1 MGCQY
6 CGKEI
11 GLVRQLR
18 DREFCSAAHRKSYG
32 ARLGRALE
40 DLGAPAPPPAA
51 VAGFRID
58 MPLQSGNLSRA
69 VAVFDFGRNGSAVEL
84 RGACPVSIS
93 GVRGQGAKTL
103 TGSHWAPFG
112 ADLCARSD
120 AGPSV
125 YCPGLQFPRFELAA
139 EDGMPFE
146 SGGVAEAPPLAGAFW
161 NIQEANEAGRTV
173 VTPEVARRTAPIF
186 EPAAMAMVASPL
198 VIGIR
203 GLVAAPVA
211 EAVEALWPPAP
222 YAREVAFPA
231 AVALTQAWALEAID
245 EWAAAPGMCG
255 PVAAPAA
262 EVVEALLPVT
272 PCAEAMAFP
281 VAVAMRSAW
290 ALEAIDEWAAA
301 PGMCGPVPAPA
312 AEVVE
317 ALLPVTPYAEAM
329 AFPAV
334 AAMRIAWVP
343 EPIGEVSLEFAG
355 CGVMAAPVA
364 EAVEALLPP
373 APYAAEIAF
382 PAAAAMGIAWVP
394 EPIREVSLVF
404 ESCGV
409 MAAPAAE
416 AAETLFPATPMA
428 PAAEFAS
435 SAARLPELAMA
446 VVPEAET
453 ETVEDVSKPVEVVP
467 PSESWM
473 TPPPACEVER
483 EIWQVVAAALPLEA
497 AVQAPGA
504 AALAIAEPI
513 MRETAGLRRTPL
525 AEPVVAYVSARLAE
539 SIAEVALQSA
549 AFCVP
554 DLAGLGVSG
563 KRQSAPAA
571 PAAEQQLP
579 KPVEPERGASLV
591 AAPAAAAGAGVI
603 RFPGLVL
610 APATGSSTG
619 TFRAPEAG
627 AAVPETAVPNDRAA
641 RLEPLSTISIV
652 PPTTGAD
659 QLGAAFPQGQLVP
672 MEFFCQRAPMA
683 PQRNLA
689 WLTRSIPAVLP
700 RFAMRTAFD
709 RLEDLALIPMARQ
722 RETPSF
728 TEIFS
733 IANAAR
739 RPQPSHLSAPAR
751 AIAAALLIGV
761 GLWFGAGAAKIGRQL
776 LAVNSNW
783 PSEETPS
790 SSTGRNSSTAFARVR
805 SVFVPPSP
813 RAAEG
818 PVEKVRRAIQSRAA
832 AELSDTFR
840 GMEAW
845 GAAAA
850 LPAGWSRHADGYMRT
865 GQLALYHPSLT
876 FTDYRLE
883 FFGQIESKG
892 MGWVVRASDQ
902 QNYYG
907 MKFKVVEPGLRQVL
921 AVVHYPVVG
930 GKQGERVET
939 PLSVMIHD
947 RTPYHVAV
955 DVKGNRVTT
964 SIEGE
969 EVDSWTDD
977 SLRVGGVGFFSDA
990 GESAHLYWMKIT
1002 KNQDWLGRVCAY
1014 LSGNAGN
1021 AVTGDLWRDDYA
1033 PAPAPRPSP
1042 RPSPDAILAAVES
1055 DEFPYHSPPRARIL
1069 TNGRT
1074 EPCKS

>member
-112 ADLCARSD
+112 ADLCARSN

-173 VTPEVARRTAPIF
+173 VTPEVARRTAPIL

-211 EAVEALWPPAP
+211 DAVEALWPPAP
-222 YAREVAFPA
+222 YAGEVAFPA
-231 AVALTQAWALEAID
+231 AVALTQAWALEPIG
-245 EWAAAPGMCG
+245 EWETTPGMCG
-255 PVAAPAA
+255 PVPAPAA
-262 EVVEALLPVT
+262 EVVEALLRVT

-281 VAVAMRSAW
+281 VALAMGSAW
-290 ALEAIDEWAAA
+290 ALEPIDEWAAA

-334 AAMRIAWVP
+334 AAIGIAWVP
-343 EPIGEVSLEFAG
+343 EPIREVSLEFEG
-355 CGVMAAPVA
+355 CGVMAAPAA

-373 APYAAEIAF
+373 ALYAAEIAF

-428 PAAEFAS
+428 AAAEFAS

-497 AVQAPGA
+497 AVQVPGA

-579 KPVEPERGASLV
+579 KPVEPERGSSLV
-591 AAPAAAAGAGVI
+591 AAPA
-603 RFPGLVL
+603 
-610 APATGSSTG
+610 
-619 TFRAPEAG
+619 
-627 AAVPETAVPNDRAA
+627 DR
-641 RLEPLSTISIV
+641 
-652 PPTTGAD
+652 
-659 QLGAAFPQGQLVP
+659 
-672 MEFFCQRAPMA
+672 
-683 PQRNLA
+683 
-689 WLTRSIPAVLP
+689 
-700 RFAMRTAFD
+700 
-709 RLEDLALIPMARQ
+709 
-722 RETPSF
+722 
-728 TEIFS
+728 
-733 IANAAR
+733 
-739 RPQPSHLSAPAR
+739 
-751 AIAAALLIGV
+751 
-761 GLWFGAGAAKIGRQL
+761 K
-776 LAVNSNW
+776 
-783 PSEETPS
+783 
-790 SSTGRNSSTAFARVR
+790 
-805 SVFVPPSP
+805 SVV
-813 RAAEG
+813 
-818 PVEKVRRAIQSRAA
+818 
-832 AELSDTFR
+832 
-840 GMEAW
+840 
-845 GAAAA
+845 
-850 LPAGWSRHADGYMRT
+850 
-865 GQLALYHPSLT
+865 
-876 FTDYRLE
+876 
-883 FFGQIESKG
+883 
-892 MGWVVRASDQ
+892 
-902 QNYYG
+902 
-907 MKFKVVEPGLRQVL
+907 
-921 AVVHYPVVG
+921 
-930 GKQGERVET
+930 
-939 PLSVMIHD
+939 
-947 RTPYHVAV
+947 
-955 DVKGNRVTT
+955 
-964 SIEGE
+964 
-969 EVDSWTDD
+969 
-977 SLRVGGVGFFSDA
+977 
-990 GESAHLYWMKIT
+990 
-1002 KNQDWLGRVCAY
+1002 
-1014 LSGNAGN
+1014 
-1021 AVTGDLWRDDYA
+1021 
-1033 PAPAPRPSP
+1033 
-1042 RPSPDAILAAVES
+1042 
-1055 DEFPYHSPPRARIL
+1055 
-1069 TNGRT
+1069 
-1074 EPCKS
+1074 